1 MIPLERTEGLDR
13 ETVTAAW
20 QAFIEGSPIPLRDV
34 RPVIHDSW
42 LRCKNAGV
50 QPRTQVAPFVGEAE
64 LSARLATHVELVEA
78 TRHTWQLLK
87 DSILPSQSILV
98 LTDTSGVVLEVH
110 GNGEMVASARARAVA
125 PGFDWNETRAG
136 TNAIGTALATD
147 APAIVHT
154 SEHYCSGA
162 KIWDCAAAIIR
173 DLHDGSPVG
182 VLDITSLGGLSG
194 AHTLAFAVTAAKQ
207 IEHTLH
213 SMELARSVQL
223 LNWYRSHQSRWRQGF
238 NLLLDRRGRVI
249 TMSDAAH
256 EALGGQSV
264 SFRIAGRVPV
274 PEQDDLLVVDHLDP
288 YSAAT
293 PAHRTPADLWPGGVA
308 TVAVRHR
315 PAKLAQ
321 QEVTRERHPAFDPIT
336 TRDNQL
342 LNLMHQARRMALS
355 SAPVLVTGE
364 TGTGKELF
372 AQAIH
377 RCSAVANGPFV
388 AVNCGTLTRDLAV
401 SELLGYEAGAFTG
414 ASSKGRSGKF
424 EEADGGTLF
433 LDEIGELSLDVQV
446 HLLRVLQD
454 NVVIR
459 LGGNRE
465 RYVRVRIIAATN
477 RDLRAESEAGAFR
490 SDLYFRLKVLNLA
503 LPPLRAR
510 PDDLDLLTDKFLSR
524 LQREYGLGSRLL
536 TPELREVLTRYQW
549 PGNVR
554 ELHGLLER
562 MYILSN
568 QPVLGIDDLPEDFV
582 RPPHSVAESAHA
594 RNPAN
599 LRDRE
604 RHSILEALA
613 DSAGNLSKAAAAL
626 GISRSTL
633 YRKLK
638 QYGIPF

>member
-1 MIPLERTEGLDR
+1 MTPLERTEGLDR

-20 QAFIEGSPIPLRDV
+20 QAFIEGAPVPLRDV

-42 LRCKNAGV
+42 LRCQNAGV
-50 QPRTQVAPFVGEAE
+50 EPRTQVAPFIGEAE
-64 LSARLATHVELVEA
+64 LSARLATHLELVEA

-98 LTDTSGVVLEVH
+98 LTDISGVILEVH
-110 GNGEMVASARARAVA
+110 GNGEMVASARGRAVA
-125 PGFDWNETRAG
+125 PGFDWHEARAG

-154 SEHYCSGA
+154 SEHFCSSA

-223 LNWYRSHQSRWRQGF
+223 LNWYRSQQGRWRHGF

-256 EALGGQSV
+256 EALRGQGV
-264 SFRIAGRVPV
+264 AFHIAGGVPV
-274 PEQDDLLVVDHLDP
+274 PDQEDVLEVDGLEP
-288 YSAAT
+288 YTAAPPT
-293 PAHRTPADLWPGGVA
+293 RLTATDSWPGGVA
-308 TVAVRHR
+308 TVAIRHH
-315 PAKLAQ
+315 PAKLTQ
-321 QEVTRERHPAFDPIT
+321 PEVTRERHPAFDVIT
-336 TRDNQL
+336 TRDSQM
-342 LNLMHQARRMALS
+342 LNLMHQAQRMALA

-388 AVNCGTLTRDLAV
+388 AVNCGTLTRELAV

-414 ASSKGRSGKF
+414 ASSKGRLGKF

-477 RDLRAESEAGAFR
+477 RDLRAESEAGSFR

-510 PDDLDLLTDKFLSR
+510 PDDFDLLIDKFLSR
-524 LQREYGLGSRLL
+524 LQREYGLGGRVL
-536 TPELREVLTRYQW
+536 TPELREVLMRYQW

-568 QPVLGIDDLPEDFV
+568 QPMLGIDDLPEDFI
-582 RPPHSVAESAHA
+582 RPPRSVTGEPSA
-594 RNPAN
+594 RSPAN

-604 RHSILEALA
+604 RNSILETLA
-613 DSAGNLSKAAAAL
+613 ASEGNLSKAAAAL

-633 YRKLK
+633 YRKLR
-638 QYGIPF
+638 QYAIPF